1 MLNFY
6 FNGYDFFQYLK
17 DGKWPDGME
26 HDGTIIPGLPAVEN
40 EVSIVL
46 PFSGRFFINL
56 KVYFLF
62 YLL

>member
-26 HDGTIIPGLPAVEN
+26 PNGTIIPGLPAVEN
-40 EVSIVL
+40 EVSTTTTL
-46 PFSGRFFINL
+46 TTPTSHPPSPR
-56 KVYFLF
+56 
-62 YLL
+62 